1 VFSKVFFSSKSGNDN
16 DETTQQINFLE
27 VSQGQ
32 ASSPADGRDVPHYE
46 KLKTILRQKIEKLL
60 TYSNF
65 GLEDANCLSIADAL
79 HIIDMYTANPRIFHS
94 VVVPCD
100 PLNES
105 PDAITVK
112 MMQAYARAD
121 LEKKEVGAGNV
132 DSRAVEKAWRLHRHL
147 ETSKLTK
154 SRWRSL
160 LYNVY
165 IIFAFGTTLA
175 AVFERLEGDA
185 SRWVVLGLATVVS
198 ISLGI
203 LNLTAPDEQL
213 NKIQAAQARILYE
226 VFHFC
231 LRVGKYSL
239 DVRERDDAEDE
250 TKEKGGADKESSIDD
265 AEAIRQ
271 NRSRNR
277 STAMMLARMRF
288 SQAMR
293 DISSDIES
301 LGKSRANHSATVE
314 SCGTPGAHQ
323 LFFC

>member
-1 VFSKVFFSSKSGNDN
+1 
-16 DETTQQINFLE
+16 
-27 VSQGQ
+27 
-32 ASSPADGRDVPHYE
+32 
-46 KLKTILRQKIEKLL
+46 
-60 TYSNF
+60 
-65 GLEDANCLSIADAL
+65 
-79 HIIDMYTANPRIFHS
+79 
-94 VVVPCD
+94 
-100 PLNES
+100 
-105 PDAITVK
+105 

-121 LEKKEVGAGNV
+121 LEKKEIGAGNV

-147 ETSKLTK
+147 ETTKLAK

-165 IIFAFGTTLA
+165 IIFAFGTTLL
-175 AVFERLEGDA
+175 AVIQNLEG

-198 ISLGI
+198 ISIGI

-250 TKEKGGADKESSIDD
+250 AKEKGGADMESSIDE

-288 SQAMR
+288 SRAMR

-301 LGKSRANHSATVE
+301 LGKRRTNHSATVE
-314 SCGTPGAHQ
+314 SCGTPGKHPF
-323 LFFC
+323 FFC